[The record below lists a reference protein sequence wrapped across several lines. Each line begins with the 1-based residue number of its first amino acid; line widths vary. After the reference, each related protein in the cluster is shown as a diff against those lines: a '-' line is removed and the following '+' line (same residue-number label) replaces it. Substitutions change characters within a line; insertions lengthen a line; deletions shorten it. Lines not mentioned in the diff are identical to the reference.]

1 MDQPLTKR
9 QLGKDIDTHLRYQW
23 NILDLHV
30 FFFFFFAMFFQVFP
44 TKTLHFGDSLATQQV
59 SGSETAFIEA
69 TWSAI

>member
-9 QLGKDIDTHLRYQW
+9 QLVKDIDTHLRYQW

-30 FFFFFFAMFFQVFP
+30 FFFAMFFQVFP
-44 TKTLHFGDSLATQQV
+44 TKTLHFGDSPATQQV